1 MNQGRLAQRQ
11 STALTTEPR
20 RARDQDHFETYLVN
34 AYFVGAGDIRRYPRD
49 NDLMDAIWTQQ
60 ANHAGEYANTQVRT
74 WRACAPGAS
83 RSRLLSGLSPGGY
96 RQERDAPRMTDA
108 FAMSLRAIWGRS
120 WRRSNLRLRR

>member
-83 RSRLLSGLSPGGY
+83 RSRLLSGLSPGGLSS
-96 RQERDAPRMTDA
+96 RTGRAPHD
-108 FAMSLRAIWGRS
+108 G
-120 WRRSNLRLRR
+120 RLRDEFAGDLES